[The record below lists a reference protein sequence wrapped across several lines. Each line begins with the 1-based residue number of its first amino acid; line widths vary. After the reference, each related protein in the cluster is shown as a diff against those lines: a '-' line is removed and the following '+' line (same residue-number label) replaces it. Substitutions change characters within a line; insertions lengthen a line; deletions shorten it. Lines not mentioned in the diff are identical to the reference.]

1 MSDDF
6 GTVSA
11 KKGDRSREIGRLRD
25 HYKNHRETLSGLM
38 GDAPSEQLAN
48 GYQRLIGEIDIAVRK
63 LDELESKA
71 TPVSTPAPLVDT
83 NPAIRPGTRPGATA
97 PGNRPL
103 VRPHEPMA
111 SPPVASRNP
120 RAVIVMMIIAAVVV
134 LGAIA
139 YLVWKPRTNPR
150 PIVEQPVTTAPTST
164 ISESTATNPPT
175 IPAASAASIKVAPAL
190 ADYGTIRKGTRAV
203 RQFEVTNS
211 SGGPIEIQVARS
223 SCKCLFYDY
232 KAKIAPNGKE
242 TITVTIDG
250 ARAKV
255 GTLQEQVNVTAK
267 GDPSVN
273 ASFTVQATIR

>member
-11 KKGDRSREIGRLRD
+11 KKGDRAREIGRLRE
-25 HYKNHRETLSGLM
+25 HYKNHRDTLSGLM
-38 GDAPSEQLAN
+38 GDAPSEHLAN
-48 GYQRLIGEIDIAVRK
+48 DYQRLIADIDTAVRK
-63 LDELESKA
+63 LDELEGKM
-71 TPVSTPAPLVDT
+71 TPVSTPAPMVDT
-83 NPAIRPGTRPGATA
+83 NPAIRPATRPGATA

-103 VRPHEPMA
+103 VRPNEPMA
-111 SPPVASRNP
+111 APVVATRNP
-120 RAVIVMMIIAAVVV
+120 RAIIIMMVIAGLIV

-150 PIVEQPVTTAPTST
+150 PAIVEQTTSTPST
-164 ISESTATNPPT
+164 ISETTATAPPT
-175 IPAASAASIKVAPAL
+175 IPAASASSIKVTPAL

-203 RQFEVTNS
+203 RQFEVTNT

-223 SCKCLFYDY
+223 TCKCLFYDY

-255 GTLQEQVNVTAK
+255 GALQEQVNVTAK